1 LLLALPLDGLANV
14 GWFKRLTGGI
24 VAATLRKSSI
34 LLTAHADKL
43 EVADASVRNLDLL
56 VEQMSGILSPFPGAR
71 GILGED
77 FLRNFDLLLDNRH
90 RLLQLQQGPGIMEE
104 TLTGQHVP
112 LHTRGSHPGG
122 ATENRLILAVNV
134 PQLQAET
141 LSFHLDSGACALI
154 LFSSAYRGPP
164 RPPGVNVSIAT
175 VTDGSPAYKH
185 QLTALSVGNI
195 SLGNVLVVSSPQT
208 TTMDVDG
215 LLPTI
220 LFHRI
225 YISHSGGF
233 AIFNPVTRFT
243 KVTHWTSRRE
253 PKPMTLR
260 IERSTR
266 QRFTLFSLSGRLQA
280 EQVGELKELL
290 DRDYRNIILDLRALH
305 CVIAATDVIGRQF
318 RGQMQAIETRC

>member
-1 LLLALPLDGLANV
+1 LKTKYNALTIVLTAAALSTTAGATDENTSTVHFNLRAGSLIALPVMVNGAGPFEFVLDTGTTETVVDSALV
-14 GWFKRLTGGI
+14 DQLKLPITGGL
-24 VAATLRKSSI
+24 VAATLRRSSV

-43 EVADASVRNLDLL
+43 EVADASVRNLELF
-56 VEQMSGILSPFPGAR
+56 VAPMGEILSQFPGAR
-71 GILGED
+71 GILGDD

-90 RLLQLQQGPGIMEE
+90 RLLQLQQGPGPMEE

-112 LHTRGSHPGG
+112 LHTRGSHLGG

-141 LSFHLDSGACALI
+141 LTFQLDSGACALV
-154 LFSSAYRGPP
+154 LFRSAYRGPP

-175 VTDGSPAYKH
+175 VTAGSPAYKH

-195 SLGNVLVVSSPQT
+195 SLGNVLVVSSPQP

-243 KVTHWTSRRE
+243 KATH
-253 PKPMTLR
+253 
-260 IERSTR
+260 
-266 QRFTLFSLSGRLQA
+266 
-280 EQVGELKELL
+280 
-290 DRDYRNIILDLRALH
+290 
-305 CVIAATDVIGRQF
+305 
-318 RGQMQAIETRC
+318 

>member
-1 LLLALPLDGLANV
+1 MKTKYNALTVVLTAAALSTTAGATDENASTVHFKLRADSLIALPVMVNGAGPFEFLLDTGTTETVVDSALADQL
-14 GWFKRLTGGI
+14 KLPITGGL

-56 VEQMSGILSPFPGAR
+56 VAPMSGILSQFPGAR
-71 GILGED
+71 GILGEN

-90 RLLQLQQGPGIMEE
+90 RLLQLQQGPGLMEG

-112 LHTRGSHPGG
+112 LHTRGSHLRG

-141 LSFHLDSGACALI
+141 LSFQLDSGACALV
-154 LFSSAYRGPP
+154 LFSSVYRGPP

-175 VTDGSPAYKH
+175 VTAGSPAYKH

-243 KVTHWTSRRE
+243 KVTH
-253 PKPMTLR
+253 
-260 IERSTR
+260 
-266 QRFTLFSLSGRLQA
+266 
-280 EQVGELKELL
+280 
-290 DRDYRNIILDLRALH
+290 
-305 CVIAATDVIGRQF
+305 
-318 RGQMQAIETRC
+318 

>member
-1 LLLALPLDGLANV
+1 MKTKYNALTVIFTAAALSTTAGATDENASTVHFKLRADSLIALPVMVNGAGPFEFLLDTGTTETVVDSALADQL
-14 GWFKRLTGGI
+14 KLPITGGL
-24 VAATLRKSSI
+24 VAATLRKSST

-56 VEQMSGILSPFPGAR
+56 VAPMSGILSQFPGAR
-71 GILGED
+71 GILGEN

-90 RLLQLQQGPGIMEE
+90 RLLQLQQGPGLMEE

-112 LHTRGSHPGG
+112 LHTRGSHLGG

-141 LSFHLDSGACALI
+141 LSFQLDSGASALV

-175 VTDGSPAYKH
+175 VTAGSPAYKH

-243 KVTHWTSRRE
+243 KVTH
-253 PKPMTLR
+253 
-260 IERSTR
+260 
-266 QRFTLFSLSGRLQA
+266 
-280 EQVGELKELL
+280 
-290 DRDYRNIILDLRALH
+290 
-305 CVIAATDVIGRQF
+305 
-318 RGQMQAIETRC
+318 

>member
-1 LLLALPLDGLANV
+1 LKTKYNALAVVLTAAALSTTAGATDENASTVHFKLRADSLIALPVMVNGAGPFEFLLDTGTTETVVDSALADQL
-14 GWFKRLTGGI
+14 KLPITGGL
-24 VAATLRKSSI
+24 VAATLRKSST

-56 VEQMSGILSPFPGAR
+56 VAPMSGILCQFPGAR
-71 GILGED
+71 GILGEN

-90 RLLQLQQGPGIMEE
+90 RSLQLQQGPGLMEE

-112 LHTRGSHPGG
+112 LHTRGSHVGG

-141 LSFHLDSGACALI
+141 LSLQLDSGASALV

-164 RPPGVNVSIAT
+164 RPPGVNVSVAT
-175 VTDGSPAYKH
+175 LTAGAPAYKR
-185 QLTALSVGNI
+185 QLTALSVGNM

-233 AIFNPVTRFT
+233 AILNPVTRFT
-243 KVTHWTSRRE
+243 KVSH
-253 PKPMTLR
+253 
-260 IERSTR
+260 
-266 QRFTLFSLSGRLQA
+266 
-280 EQVGELKELL
+280 
-290 DRDYRNIILDLRALH
+290 
-305 CVIAATDVIGRQF
+305 
-318 RGQMQAIETRC
+318 

>member
-1 LLLALPLDGLANV
+1 LKTKYNALAVVLTAAALSTTAGATDENASTVHFKLRADSLIALPVMVNGAGPFEFLLDTGTTETVVDSALADQLN
-14 GWFKRLTGGI
+14 LPITGGL
-24 VAATLRKSSI
+24 VAATLRKSST

-43 EVADASVRNLDLL
+43 EVADASVRNIDLL
-56 VEQMSGILSPFPGAR
+56 VASMSGILSQFPGAR

-90 RLLQLQQGPGIMEE
+90 RLLQLQQGPGLMGE

-112 LHTRGSHPGG
+112 LHTRGSHLGG

-141 LSFHLDSGACALI
+141 LSLQLDSGACALV

-175 VTDGSPAYKH
+175 VTAGSPAYKH

-208 TTMDVDG
+208 TTMGVDG

-243 KVTHWTSRRE
+243 KVTH
-253 PKPMTLR
+253 
-260 IERSTR
+260 
-266 QRFTLFSLSGRLQA
+266 
-280 EQVGELKELL
+280 
-290 DRDYRNIILDLRALH
+290 
-305 CVIAATDVIGRQF
+305 
-318 RGQMQAIETRC
+318 

>member
-1 LLLALPLDGLANV
+1 LKTKYNALTVVLTAAALSTTAGATDENASTVHFKLRADSLIALPVMVNGAGPFEFLLDTGTTETVVDSALADQL
-14 GWFKRLTGGI
+14 KLPITGGL
-24 VAATLRKSSI
+24 VAATLRKSST

-43 EVADASVRNLDLL
+43 EVANASVRNLDLL
-56 VEQMSGILSPFPGAR
+56 VAPMSGILSQFPGAR
-71 GILGED
+71 GILGEN

-90 RLLQLQQGPGIMEE
+90 RLLQLQQGPGLMEE

-112 LHTRGSHPGG
+112 LHTRGSRLGG

-141 LSFHLDSGACALI
+141 LSFQLDSGASALV

-175 VTDGSPAYKH
+175 VTAGSPAYKH

-233 AIFNPVTRFT
+233 AIFNPVTQFT
-243 KVTHWTSRRE
+243 KVTH
-253 PKPMTLR
+253 
-260 IERSTR
+260 
-266 QRFTLFSLSGRLQA
+266 
-280 EQVGELKELL
+280 
-290 DRDYRNIILDLRALH
+290 
-305 CVIAATDVIGRQF
+305 
-318 RGQMQAIETRC
+318 

>member
-1 LLLALPLDGLANV
+1 LKTKFNALTVVLTAAALSTTAGATDENASTVHFKLRADSLIALPVMVNGAGPFEFLLDTGTTETVVDSALADQL
-14 GWFKRLTGGI
+14 KLPITGGL
-24 VAATLRKSSI
+24 VAATLRKSST

-56 VEQMSGILSPFPGAR
+56 VAPMSGILSQFPGAR
-71 GILGED
+71 GILGEN

-90 RLLQLQQGPGIMEE
+90 RLLQLQQGPGLMEE

-112 LHTRGSHPGG
+112 LHTRGSHLGG

-141 LSFHLDSGACALI
+141 LSFQLDSGASALV

-175 VTDGSPAYKH
+175 VTAGSPAYKH

-243 KVTHWTSRRE
+243 KVTH
-253 PKPMTLR
+253 
-260 IERSTR
+260 
-266 QRFTLFSLSGRLQA
+266 
-280 EQVGELKELL
+280 
-290 DRDYRNIILDLRALH
+290 
-305 CVIAATDVIGRQF
+305 
-318 RGQMQAIETRC
+318 

>member
-1 LLLALPLDGLANV
+1 LKTKYNALTVVLAAAALCTTAGGTDENASTVHFKLRADSLIALPVMVNGAGPFEFLLDTGTTETVVDSALPDQL
-14 GWFKRLTGGI
+14 KLPITGGL
-24 VAATLRKSSI
+24 VAATLRKSST

-43 EVADASVRNLDLL
+43 TVADASVRNLDLL
-56 VEQMSGILSPFPGAR
+56 VAPMSGILSPFPGAR
-71 GILGED
+71 GILGEN

-90 RLLQLQQGPGIMEE
+90 RLLQLQQGPGLMEE

-112 LHTRGSHPGG
+112 LHTRGSHLDG

-141 LSFHLDSGACALI
+141 LNFQLDSGAGALV

-164 RPPGVNVSIAT
+164 MPPGVNVSLAT
-175 VTDGSPAYKH
+175 VTAGSPAYKH

-233 AIFNPVTRFT
+233 AIFNPVTRLT
-243 KVTHWTSRRE
+243 K
-253 PKPMTLR
+253 L
-260 IERSTR
+260 
-266 QRFTLFSLSGRLQA
+266 GR
-280 EQVGELKELL
+280 
-290 DRDYRNIILDLRALH
+290 
-305 CVIAATDVIGRQF
+305 
-318 RGQMQAIETRC
+318 

>member
-1 LLLALPLDGLANV
+1 LKTKYNALTLILTAAALSTTAGATDENASTVHFELRAGSLIALPVMVNGAGPFEFLLDTGTTETVVDSALADQL
-14 GWFKRLTGGI
+14 KLPITGGL
-24 VAATLRKSSI
+24 VAATLRKSST

-56 VEQMSGILSPFPGAR
+56 VAPMSGILSQYPGVR

-90 RLLQLQQGPGIMEE
+90 RLLQLQQGPGLMEE

-112 LHTRGSHPGG
+112 LHTRGSDLRG

-141 LSFHLDSGACALI
+141 LSFQLDSGASALV

-164 RPPGVNVSIAT
+164 SPPGVNVSIAT
-175 VTDGSPAYKH
+175 VTAGSPAYKH

-243 KVTHWTSRRE
+243 KVTH
-253 PKPMTLR
+253 
-260 IERSTR
+260 
-266 QRFTLFSLSGRLQA
+266 
-280 EQVGELKELL
+280 
-290 DRDYRNIILDLRALH
+290 
-305 CVIAATDVIGRQF
+305 
-318 RGQMQAIETRC
+318 

>member
-1 LLLALPLDGLANV
+1 LKTKFNALTVVLTAAALSTTAGATDENASTVHFKLRADSLIALPVMVNGAGPFEFLLDTGTTETVVDSALADQL
-14 GWFKRLTGGI
+14 KLPITGGL
-24 VAATLRKSSI
+24 VAATLRKSST

-43 EVADASVRNLDLL
+43 EVANASVRNLDLL
-56 VEQMSGILSPFPGAR
+56 VAPMSGILSQFPGAR
-71 GILGED
+71 GILGEN

-90 RLLQLQQGPGIMEE
+90 RLLQLQQGPGLMEE

-112 LHTRGSHPGG
+112 LHTRGSRLGG

-141 LSFHLDSGACALI
+141 LSFQLDSGASALV

-175 VTDGSPAYKH
+175 VTAGSPAYKH

-233 AIFNPVTRFT
+233 AIFNPVTQFT
-243 KVTHWTSRRE
+243 KVTH
-253 PKPMTLR
+253 
-260 IERSTR
+260 
-266 QRFTLFSLSGRLQA
+266 
-280 EQVGELKELL
+280 
-290 DRDYRNIILDLRALH
+290 
-305 CVIAATDVIGRQF
+305 
-318 RGQMQAIETRC
+318 

>member
-1 LLLALPLDGLANV
+1 MKTKYNALTVVLTAAALSTTAGATDENASTVHFKLRADSLIALPVMVNGAGPFEFLLDTGTTETVVDSALADQL
-14 GWFKRLTGGI
+14 KLPITGGL

-34 LLTAHADKL
+34 LLTAHADKV

-56 VEQMSGILSPFPGAR
+56 VAPMSGILSQFPGAR
-71 GILGED
+71 GILGEN

-90 RLLQLQQGPGIMEE
+90 RLLQLQQGPGLMEE

-112 LHTRGSHPGG
+112 LHTRGSRLGG

-141 LSFHLDSGACALI
+141 LSFQLDSGASALV

-175 VTDGSPAYKH
+175 VTAGSPAYKH

-243 KVTHWTSRRE
+243 KVTH
-253 PKPMTLR
+253 
-260 IERSTR
+260 
-266 QRFTLFSLSGRLQA
+266 
-280 EQVGELKELL
+280 
-290 DRDYRNIILDLRALH
+290 
-305 CVIAATDVIGRQF
+305 
-318 RGQMQAIETRC
+318 